1 MLNSHFFNWLLF
13 LEAMEEGGRRQGGNL
28 NDDLI
33 LHFGYLGNFLVII
46 ISALYSPSIGDR
58 VTRIKVNMWC
68 QTISLGGST
77 QASLS
82 FTCPGY
88 FTSFFVFWH
97 FWLLFVWIFH
107 WLLSSDN
114 KHAEQGFQ
122 KINCSNKYNSQPTTE
137 GLRDDPLHRLIILV
151 YRNNT

>member
-1 MLNSHFFNWLLF
+1 MNSFFQD
-13 LEAMEEGGRRQGGNL
+13 AKEEGGRRQGGNL

-88 FTSFFVFWH
+88 FTSFFCVLT
-97 FWLLFVWIFH
+97 LLASICMNI
-107 WLLSSDN
+107 S
-114 KHAEQGFQ
+114 
-122 KINCSNKYNSQPTTE
+122 
-137 GLRDDPLHRLIILV
+137 LIIIFWQQTCRTRLSENKLHKQIQFTT
-151 YRNNT
+151 NNRGIEGWSFTPSHYLSLP